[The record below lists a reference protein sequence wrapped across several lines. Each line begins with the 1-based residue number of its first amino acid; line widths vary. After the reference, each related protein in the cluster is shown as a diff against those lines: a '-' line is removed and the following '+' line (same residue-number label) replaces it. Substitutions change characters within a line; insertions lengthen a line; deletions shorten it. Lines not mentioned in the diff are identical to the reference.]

1 MHTVHSPLS
10 LCQSSWDTYYHNSTE
25 GVKKHGVTRTGIDKD
40 ASSGLDVF
48 DVEAACRNIS
58 GEHNGTFAVLE
69 LLEHLQGR
77 GGSVKIE
84 TLGWR
89 KTEEMSTCV
98 NMNFDG
104 SLSAVPNP
112 IFAIKYSFET

>member
-1 MHTVHSPLS
+1 MHTVHSQFSP
-10 LCQSSWDTYYHNSTE
+10 CQSSWDTYYHNSTE
-25 GVKKHGVTRTGIDKD
+25 AVKKHGVTRTGIDKD

-48 DVEAACRNIS
+48 DVEATCRNIS

-84 TLGWR
+84 TSGIRVSRRQFTTL
-89 KTEEMSTCV
+89 
-98 NMNFDG
+98 
-104 SLSAVPNP
+104 L
-112 IFAIKYSFET
+112 